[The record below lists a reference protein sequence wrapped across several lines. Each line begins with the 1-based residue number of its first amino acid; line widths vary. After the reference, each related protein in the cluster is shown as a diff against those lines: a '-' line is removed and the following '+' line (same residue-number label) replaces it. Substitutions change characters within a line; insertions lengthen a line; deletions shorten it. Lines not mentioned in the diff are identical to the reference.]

1 MYSYFKYLILL
12 ESKRIDDLRNKYVDK
27 LGLNPEIFDYF
38 TNYKDILE
46 TILKIYINTPKD
58 IIKNIETKGTKYHEL
73 LVKMLK
79 KYVNNRENIKS
90 VEKITDIKD
99 LEHLRFVLNDIVDYD
114 DTSGFDNSDL
124 WILENSYEYF
134 IYKPYTFDA
143 SEQYGNRKERDNN
156 WCTAYNEDHFKEHLG
171 PDGGL
176 LYIINKF
183 NPEKDWAIEFDGK
196 KLNAWNYKDENIF
209 TANSLKSLIENIWE
223 PTEEP
228 YIVLMDNLEKLER
241 DIPSIDW
248 ERARNN
254 AIYEISNMDIYDII
268 SNWGSY
274 ELFYYVDDKK
284 FFEDIKES
292 EYDRYYDD
300 WKYESNLNDIVIK
313 ILRNDFDEWSE
324 KNKKHLFDYFIP
336 KMKKANEKNE
346 YEYYDVIHT
355 DIEDII
361 SFIENTYDNKE
372 MVYVIEDI
380 GLEDEVIQY
389 LVDEYVDNFKDV
401 EDYIRYMYGNIDNL
415 NRKELN
421 ILSNYIDWNGLAR
434 DIVENMD
441 EDELKY
447 YI

>member
-274 ELFYYVDDKK
+274 KLFYYVDDKK

-336 KMKKANEKNE
+336 KMKKANEK
-346 YEYYDVIHT
+346 
-355 DIEDII
+355 
-361 SFIENTYDNKE
+361 K
-372 MVYVIEDI
+372 
-380 GLEDEVIQY
+380 
-389 LVDEYVDNFKDV
+389 
-401 EDYIRYMYGNIDNL
+401 
-415 NRKELN
+415 
-421 ILSNYIDWNGLAR
+421 
-434 DIVENMD
+434 
-441 EDELKY
+441 
-447 YI
+447 